1 MSESVPTHRIAHD
14 HRLGELWTEN
24 VDFVEIGEVVR
35 RSNWLK
41 IGLERSEHDAHP
53 EVGDDA
59 RGHARGLDEGSRVV
73 VGDPLKIHDLG
84 WVSLVARKS
93 YLYHP

>member
-35 RSNWLK
+35 RSKWLET
-41 IGLERSEHDAHP
+41 GLERSEHDAHA

-59 RGHARGLDEGSRVV
+59 EARPATGLRGELMSVGALRG
-73 VGDPLKIHDLG
+73 
-84 WVSLVARKS
+84 SL
-93 YLYHP
+93 